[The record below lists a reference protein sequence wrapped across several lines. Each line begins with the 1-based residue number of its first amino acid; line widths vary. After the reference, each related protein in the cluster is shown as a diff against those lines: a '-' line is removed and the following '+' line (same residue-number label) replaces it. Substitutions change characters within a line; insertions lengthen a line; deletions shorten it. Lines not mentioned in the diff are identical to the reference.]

1 MLVDPSKIH
10 IDDYSYDLPSVR
22 ISQYPLEE
30 RDNSRLLI
38 YRDGRISESV
48 FRHLADY
55 LPGGSLMIVNDTR
68 VFHARLL
75 FRKPTGPVVEVFCLE
90 PVRPVR
96 EIATAFQ
103 QSSPVEWQCL
113 IGHAKRWKS
122 GRLISAFEFNGE
134 AYTLSAMRMP
144 AEGEHNVVRLSWHPS
159 DLTFSQVVEACG
171 KMPLPPY
178 IHRLAEPSDEVR
190 YQTIYASQEGSVA
203 APTAGLHYTEEVTR
217 SLAYKN
223 ILMTYITLHVGAGT
237 FIPVTH
243 HTVAN
248 HQMHREHM
256 AVPVRVLESIA
267 ERPPEEIIAV
277 GTTTVR
283 ALESLYWLGVKLLSG
298 KGDVLQMEI
307 NQWEPYEYDR
317 LVEVPVKE
325 ALYAVMDHCRKNDMD
340 LVEGYT
346 RLMIIPGYHYHIP
359 GIMITNFHL
368 PKSTLLLLVAA
379 FIGDDWKK
387 AYQYALKHGFR
398 FLSYGDSCLFYR
410 KG

>member
-1 MLVDPSKIH
+1 VLVDPSKIY
-10 IDDYSYDLPSVR
+10 IDDYSYDLPPGR

-38 YRDGRISESV
+38 YKDGRISQSV
-48 FRHLADY
+48 FRHLADH
-55 LPGGSLMIVNDTR
+55 LPGGSLMIMNDTR

-96 EIATAFQ
+96 EMATAFQ

-122 GRLISAFEFNGE
+122 GWLTSSFDFNGE
-134 AYTLSAMRMP
+134 ACTLSAMRMS
-144 AEGEHNVVRLSWHPS
+144 AEGENNVVRLSWHPS
-159 DLTFSQVVEACG
+159 ALTFSQVVEACG

-178 IHRLAEPSDEVR
+178 ITRQAEPSDEVR
-190 YQTIYASQEGSVA
+190 YQTIYARQEGSVA
-203 APTAGLHYTEEVTR
+203 APTAGLHYTEEVMR
-217 SLAYKN
+217 SLASKN
-223 ILMTYITLHVGAGT
+223 ILMTDITLHVGAGT
-237 FIPVTH
+237 FKPVTQ
-243 HTVAN
+243 HTISN
-248 HQMHREHM
+248 HQMHREHIE
-256 AVPVRVLESIA
+256 VPVRVLKLLA
-267 ERPPEEIIAV
+267 ERSPEEIIAV
-277 GTTTVR
+277 G
-283 ALESLYWLGVKLLSG
+283 
-298 KGDVLQMEI
+298 DVQKIEI

-317 LVEVPVKE
+317 QVEVPVKE

-346 RLMIIPGYHYHIP
+346 RLMIIPGYHYRMP

-368 PKSTLLLLVAA
+368 PRSTLLLLVAA
-379 FIGDDWKK
+379 FIGDDWKR
-387 AYQYALKHGFR
+387 AYQYALKNGFR

-410 KG
+410 KR